1 MQLCLHLIMQSF
13 LSKVVSE
20 VLKNESSLSATTFV
34 LPNKRSGLF
43 LKNILKT
50 QLKQTTFLPKII
62 SIEEFVKDITGFE
75 VLDSVSLIFEFYG
88 VYKAHTSDKEADTFE
103 SFSKWASILLQ
114 DFNDLD
120 SNLFDTAAILAYLSD
135 TKRIEQ
141 WHPGDTEESPLVKK
155 YLAFFNKVIV
165 YHSAFTAHLSTK
177 KVGYQGFVYRTAT
190 QLMTSYKE
198 KHQDEKFVFAAFNAL
213 NKAEENIIQQL
224 LDDNLASV
232 YWDHDEFYTKSN
244 NQSEQFFKKYL
255 RSWPYYI
262 SNEFQWKEN
271 NINTPKTIHFHG
283 LPKNISQIKH
293 VGSLLKDLQQ
303 NNGIKDTAVILGN
316 EKLLPS
322 LLNSIPR
329 EIATA
334 NITMGYELQNVSLN
348 TFFQSLFKL
357 HINRSKWKKE
367 RTFYYKDLI
376 SLLND
381 PFFKSQWMD
390 HQDVENGLKTI
401 LYTDHTIFISENQL
415 MNLVTPVEDLSRLFK
430 LIFLEWKSDINII
443 IDKIIKIIEHL
454 RETKEQHQLHQE
466 YLYRYYN
473 VFIQLSNL
481 NKNFGFID
489 NLNTL
494 YQIFQHILKTEK
506 LSFQGEPLEGLQ
518 IMGLLESRGL
528 DFKNL
533 IITSVNEGFLPASG
547 SNNSFIPLD
556 IKLEK
561 KIPTFFEKD
570 AIFSYHFF
578 RLLHRA
584 ENIYLIYNN
593 ITDDF
598 GSGEPS
604 RFIRQLNAAKALGQ
618 LDKVTFQRKI
628 INPKLNASPLAL
640 NSIIKTDTIMSK
652 LLKLSEKGFS
662 PSSLTNYIRNPL
674 DFYKRSV
681 LGIKEFKEI
690 EETVAANTFGTIVH
704 DTLEQLYLPFLNKT
718 LQIPDLEQM
727 LNLVEDEVARQFN
740 ISYSSTAITSG
751 KNFLAFEIAKQFVL
765 NFLNFE
771 LRELKQGKM
780 IKILGL
786 EVPIEIQHH
795 VKGIDMEV
803 KLRGKIDRIDQIN
816 GVFRIMDYKTGKVTK
831 SQLKI
836 NDWSLL
842 SSNEKYSKSFQV
854 LTYAYM
860 YLHQNKISVQEV
872 SLESGVI
879 SFKNLKDGFM
889 AFNGGLIT
897 EESVSNFILEL
908 DNLIMEIFDRNVP
921 FQEKE
926 LPVFNF

>member
-1 MQLCLHLIMQSF
+1 MQSF

-20 VLKNESSLSATTFV
+20 VLKKDTPLSATTFI

-43 LKNILKT
+43 LKNILK
-50 QLKQTTFLPKII
+50 QRIKQATFLPKII
-62 SIEEFVKDITGFE
+62 SIEEFVKDISGFE
-75 VLDSVSLIFEFYG
+75 LLDSVSLIFEFYG
-88 VYKAHTSDKEADTFE
+88 IYTAYTPKQEADTFE

-120 SNLFDTAAILAYLSD
+120 SNLFDTPDILSYLSD
-135 TKRIEQ
+135 SKRIEQ
-141 WHPGDTEESPLVKK
+141 WQPGAEEESPMVKK
-155 YLAFFNKVIV
+155 YLTFFNKVIT
-165 YHSAFTAHLSTK
+165 YHSAFTTHLSAK
-177 KVGYQGFVYRTAT
+177 KVGYQGLVYRTAT
-190 QLMTSYKE
+190 ESLEAYKE
-198 KHQDEKFVFAAFNAL
+198 KHQNEKFIFAAFNAL
-213 NKAEENIIQQL
+213 NKAEEKIIQEL
-224 LDDNLASV
+224 LNDNLASI
-232 YWDHDEFYTKSN
+232 YWDHDDFYSKSN

-255 RSWPYYI
+255 RSWPHYL
-262 SNEFQWKEN
+262 SNEFEWKEN
-271 NINTPKTIHFHG
+271 NINSPKTIHFHG
-283 LPKNISQIKH
+283 LPKNVSQIKQ
-293 VGSLLKDLQQ
+293 VGSLLKDLQKS
-303 NNGIKDTAVILGN
+303 GIEDTAVILGN

-322 LLNSIPR
+322 LLNSIPK
-329 EIATA
+329 EISKA

-357 HINRSKWKKE
+357 HINRSKWNKE
-367 RTFYYKDLI
+367 GVFYYKDLT

-381 PFFKSQWMD
+381 PFFKSQWIA
-390 HQDVENGLKTI
+390 HKEFEKNLKKI
-401 LYTDHTIFISENQL
+401 LYTDNTIFVSEDQL
-415 MNLVTPVEDLSRLFK
+415 MTLASGVEDLSQLFK
-430 LIFLEWKSDINII
+430 LLFLGWKNDIDLII
-443 IDKIIKIIEHL
+443 NNIIKIIEHL
-454 RETKEQHQLHQE
+454 KGAEELHHLNQE
-466 YLYRYYN
+466 YLYRYFN
-473 VFIQLSNL
+473 IFVQLSNL

-489 NLNTL
+489 NLNSL

-528 DFKNL
+528 DFKNI

-578 RLLHRA
+578 RLFHRA

-618 LDKVTFQRKI
+618 LDKVRFQKKI
-628 INPKLNASPLAL
+628 ISPKLNASPLEL
-640 NSIIKTDTIMSK
+640 NTIIKTDEMM
-652 LLKLSEKGFS
+652 LKLGNLAEKGFS

-674 DFYKRSV
+674 GFYKRSV
-681 LGIKEFKEI
+681 LGIKEFKKI

-704 DTLEQLYLPFLNKT
+704 DTLEQLYLPFLNKRLKIT
-718 LQIPDLEQM
+718 DLEQM
-727 LNLVEDEVARQFN
+727 VDIVNDEVARQFSK
-740 ISYSSTAITSG
+740 SYSSTAITSG
-751 KNFLAFEIAKQFVL
+751 KNFLAFEIAKQFVF

-771 LRELKQGKM
+771 LGELKQGKN

-786 EVPIEIQHH
+786 EIPIEMQHY
-795 VKGIDMEV
+795 VKGIDTEV

-816 GVFRIMDYKTGKVTK
+816 GVLRIMDYKTGKVMK

-842 SSNEKYSKSFQV
+842 GSDEKFSKSFQV

-860 YLHQNKISVQEV
+860 YLNNHKQPDKEF
-872 SLESGVI
+872 SLESGIV

-889 AFNGGLIT
+889 PFNGGPIT
-897 EESVSNFILEL
+897 EESLSSFKFEL
-908 DNLIMEIFDRNVP
+908 DKLIIEIFDISVP

-926 LPVFNF
+926 LPVFNY

>member
-1 MQLCLHLIMQSF
+1 MQSF

-20 VLKNESSLSATTFV
+20 VLKNDTPLSSTTFI

-43 LKNILKT
+43 LKNVLKH
-50 QLKQTTFLPKII
+50 QLNQTTFLPKII
-62 SIEEFVKDITGFE
+62 SIEEFVKDITGYE
-75 VLDSVSLIFEFYG
+75 VLDTVSLIFEFYG
-88 VYKAHTSDKEADTFE
+88 IYKTHTTKQETDSFE

-120 SNLFDTAAILAYLSD
+120 SNLFDTAEILAYLSD

-141 WHPGDTEESPLVKK
+141 WHPGDEEESPLVKK
-155 YLAFFNKVIV
+155 YLAFFNKVIT
-165 YHSAFTAHLSTK
+165 YHSAFTTHLSK
-177 KVGYQGFVYRTAT
+177 KKLGYQGLVYRTAT
-190 QLMTSYKE
+190 ESLGAYKE
-198 KHQDEKFVFAAFNAL
+198 KHQNEKFIFAAFNAL
-213 NKAEENIIQQL
+213 NKAEEKIIQQL
-224 LDDNLASV
+224 LEDNLAAI
-232 YWDHDEFYTKSN
+232 YWDHDDFYTQSN

-255 RSWPYYI
+255 RSWPHYK

-271 NINTPKTIHFHG
+271 NINSPKTIHFHG

-293 VGSLLKDLQQ
+293 VGSLLKELQQ

-322 LLNSIPR
+322 LLNSIPK
-329 EIATA
+329 EITKA

-348 TFFQSLFKL
+348 TFFQALFKL
-357 HINRSKWKKE
+357 HINRSKWNKE
-367 RTFYYKDLI
+367 RTFYYKDLV

-381 PFFKSQWMD
+381 PFFKSQWMA
-390 HQDVENGLKTI
+390 HQEVEKGLKVI
-401 LYTDHTIFISENQL
+401 LYSDNTIFVSEDQL
-415 MNLVTPVEDLSRLFK
+415 MKLVAPFEDLSRLFK
-430 LIFLEWKSDINII
+430 LIFLGWNKDVNL
-443 IDKIIKIIEHL
+443 IIENITKIVEHL
-454 RETKEQHQLHQE
+454 KDAKEQHKLNQE
-466 YLYRYYN
+466 YLYRYFN
-473 VFIQLSNL
+473 IFVQLSNL

-584 ENIYLIYNN
+584 ENVYLIYNN

-618 LDKVTFQRKI
+618 LDKVKFEKKI
-628 INPKLNASPLAL
+628 ISPKLNASPLVL
-640 NSIIKTDTIMSK
+640 NKIVKTENI
-652 LLKLSEKGFS
+652 LLKLTKLAEKGFS

-674 DFYKRSV
+674 DFYKRSI
-681 LGIKEFKEI
+681 LGIKEYKEI

-704 DTLEQLYLPFLNKT
+704 DTLEQLYLPFLNKI
-718 LQIPDLEQM
+718 LHIEDLKQM
-727 LNLVEDEVARQFN
+727 IDLVEDEVARQFN
-740 ISYSSTAITSG
+740 NSYSSTAITTG
-751 KNFLAFEIAKQFVL
+751 RNFLAFEIAKQFVL

-771 LRELKQGKM
+771 LGELKEGKV
-780 IKILGL
+780 IQLLGL
-786 EVPIEIQHH
+786 EVPIEMQHH
-795 VKGIDMEV
+795 VKAIDMNV
-803 KLRGKIDRIDQIN
+803 KLKGKIDRIDQVDGIS
-816 GVFRIMDYKTGKVTK
+816 RIMDYKTGKVTT

-836 NDWSLL
+836 NDWSLIGAD
-842 SSNEKYSKSFQV
+842 EKYAKSFQV
-854 LTYAYM
+854 LTYAYL
-860 YLHQNKISVQEV
+860 YLNKNKLSLKEL
-872 SLESGVI
+872 SLESGII

-889 AFNGGLIT
+889 PFNGGLIT
-897 EESVSNFILEL
+897 EEIISSFKSEL
-908 DNLIMEIFDRNVP
+908 DKLIIEIFDSGIP

-926 LPVFNF
+926 LPVFNY

>member
-1 MQLCLHLIMQSF
+1 MQSF

-20 VLKNESSLSATTFV
+20 VLKNNSSLSATTFI

-43 LKNILKT
+43 LKSILKQ
-50 QLKQTTFLPKII
+50 QLTKTTFLPKII
-62 SIEEFVKDITGFE
+62 SIEEFVKDISGFD
-75 VLDSVSLIFEFYG
+75 VLDTVSLIFEFYG
-88 VYKAHTSDKEADTFE
+88 IYKENTPKQEADTFE

-141 WHPGDTEESPLVKK
+141 WHPGGEEESTLVKK
-155 YLAFFNKVIV
+155 YLAFFNKVII
-165 YHSAFTAHLSTK
+165 YHAAFTSYLSVK
-177 KVGYQGFVYRTAT
+177 KVGYQGLVYRLAT
-190 QLMTSYKE
+190 ESLESYKE
-198 KHQDEKFVFAAFNAL
+198 KHRNEKFVFAAFNAL
-213 NKAEENIIQQL
+213 NKAEEKIIQQL
-224 LDDNLASV
+224 LEDDLASI
-232 YWDHDEFYTKSN
+232 YWDHDNFYTKSN

-262 SNEFQWKEN
+262 SNEFRWKEN
-271 NINTPKTIHFHG
+271 NINTLKTINFHG

-293 VGSLLKDLQQ
+293 VGSLLKELQQ

-322 LLNSIPR
+322 LLNSIPK
-329 EIATA
+329 EIAKA

-357 HINRSKWKKE
+357 HLNRSKWKKE
-367 RTFYYKDLI
+367 GTFYYKDLI
-376 SLLND
+376 SLLDD
-381 PFFKSQWMD
+381 PFFKSQWIAYK
-390 HQDVENGLKTI
+390 DVEKGIKKI
-401 LYTDHTIFISENQL
+401 LYTDHTIFVSERQL
-415 MNLVTPVEDLSRLFK
+415 MDLVAQFEDLSLLFE
-430 LIFLEWKSDINII
+430 LVFTEWNNDINSII
-443 IDKIIKIIEHL
+443 EKFIKIIEHL
-454 RETKEQHQLHQE
+454 KGAKQQDQLHQE

-473 VFIQLSNL
+473 IFIQLSNL

-604 RFIRQLNAAKALGQ
+604 RFIRQLHTAKALGQ
-618 LDKVTFQRKI
+618 LDKVKFQKKI
-628 INPKLNASPLAL
+628 INPKLNSSPLVL
-640 NSIIKTDTIMSK
+640 NNIIKTDTIMSK
-652 LLKLSEKGFS
+652 LLKLAEKGFS

-718 LQIPDLEQM
+718 LEIRDVKQM
-727 LNLVEDEVARQFN
+727 ILLVEDEVTRQFN
-740 ISYSSTAITSG
+740 KSYSSKAITSG
-751 KNFLAFEIAKQFVL
+751 KNFLAYEIAKQFVL

-771 LRELKQGKM
+771 LRELKQGKI

-786 EVPIEIQHH
+786 EVPIEMFHY
-795 VKGIDMEV
+795 VKGLDMKV

-816 GVFRIMDYKTGKVTK
+816 GVLRIMDYKTGKVTK
-831 SQLKI
+831 TQLKI

-842 SSNEKYSKSFQV
+842 SSNEKFSKSFQV

-860 YLHQNKISVQEV
+860 YLNQHKLSVKEV
-872 SLESGVI
+872 SMESGII

-897 EESVSNFILEL
+897 EESISLFILEL
-908 DNLIMEIFDRNVP
+908 DNLIMEIFDMSIP

-926 LPVFNF
+926 LPVFNY

>member
-1 MQLCLHLIMQSF
+1 MQSF

-20 VLKNESSLSATTFV
+20 VLQSDSPLSATTFV

-43 LKNILKT
+43 LKNILKH
-50 QLKQTTFLPKII
+50 QIKQTSFLPKII
-62 SIEEFVKDITGFE
+62 SIEDFVKDISGFE
-75 VLDSVSLIFEFYG
+75 VLDTVSLIFEFYE
-88 VYKAHTSDKEADTFE
+88 VYKANTPEQEADTFE

-114 DFNDLD
+114 DFSDLD
-120 SNLFDTAAILAYLSD
+120 SNLFDTAGILAYLSD

-141 WHPGDTEESPLVKK
+141 WQPGEPQESPLVKK
-155 YLAFFNKVIV
+155 YLAFFNKVIT
-165 YHSAFTAHLSTK
+165 YHTAFTTHLSAK
-177 KVGYQGFVYRTAT
+177 KIGYQGLVYRSAIGS
-190 QLMTSYKE
+190 LESYKE
-198 KHQDEKFVFAAFNAL
+198 KHRNEKFVFAAFNAL
-213 NKAEENIIQQL
+213 NKAEEKIIQQL
-224 LDDNLASV
+224 LEDNLASI
-232 YWDHDEFYTKSN
+232 YWDHDHFYTKSN

-262 SNEFQWKEN
+262 SNEFLWKEN
-271 NINTPKTIHFHG
+271 NIDTPKTIHFHG

-293 VGSLLKDLQQ
+293 VGALLKDLQQ
-303 NNGIKDTAVILGN
+303 NSGIEDTAVILGN

-322 LLNSIPR
+322 LLNSIPK
-329 EIATA
+329 EIAKA

-357 HINRSKWKKE
+357 HLNRSKWKKE
-367 RTFYYKDLI
+367 RAFYYKDLI

-381 PFFKSQWMD
+381 PLFKNQWVC
-390 HQDVENGLKTI
+390 HKEIEKGLKTI
-401 LYTDHTIFISENQL
+401 LYTDHTIFISEDQL
-415 MNLVTPVEDLSRLFK
+415 MDLVAPVKDLSRLFK
-430 LIFLEWKSDINII
+430 LIFLGWNSDINVV
-443 IDKIIKIIEHL
+443 IDKVIKIIEHL
-454 RETKEQHQLHQE
+454 KSAKEQDQLRRE
-466 YLYRYYN
+466 YLFRYYN
-473 VFIQLSNL
+473 IFVQLSNL

-494 YQIFQHILKTEK
+494 YQIFQQILKTEK

-528 DFKNL
+528 DFKNI

-604 RFIRQLNAAKALGQ
+604 RFIRQLNTAKALGQ
-618 LDKVTFQRKI
+618 LDNVRFEKKI

-640 NSIIKTDTIMSK
+640 NSIIKTETIMSRLIK
-652 LLKLSEKGFS
+652 ISEKGFS

-704 DTLEQLYLPFLNKT
+704 DTLEQLYLPYLHKT
-718 LQIPDLEQM
+718 LQLPDLKQM
-727 LNLVEDEVARQFN
+727 IILVEDEVARQFN
-740 ISYSSTAITSG
+740 KSYSSKAVTSG
-751 KNFLAFEIAKQFVL
+751 KNFLAFEIAKQFVF

-771 LRELKQGKM
+771 LGELKQGKI
-780 IKILGL
+780 IKVLGL
-786 EVPIEIQHH
+786 EVPIEMYHY
-795 VKGIDMEV
+795 VNGMDMEV

-816 GVFRIMDYKTGKVTK
+816 GVYRIIDYKTGKVTK
-831 SQLKI
+831 SQLKM
-836 NDWSLL
+836 NDWSQLA
-842 SSNEKYSKSFQV
+842 SNEKFSKSFQV

-860 YLHQNKISVQEV
+860 YLNQNKLSAKDVAM
-872 SLESGVI
+872 ESGI
-879 SFKNLKDGFM
+879 FSFKNLKDGFM
-889 AFNGGLIT
+889 AFNGGPIS
-897 EESVSNFILEL
+897 EEGISHFILEL
-908 DNLIMEIFDRNVP
+908 DKLIMEIFDIDIP

-926 LPVFNF
+926 LPAFNY

>member
-1 MQLCLHLIMQSF
+1 MQSF

-20 VLKNESSLSATTFV
+20 VLKKDTPLSATTFI

-43 LKNILKT
+43 LKNILK
-50 QLKQTTFLPKII
+50 QRIKQATFLPKII
-62 SIEEFVKDITGFE
+62 SIEEFVKDISGFE
-75 VLDSVSLIFEFYG
+75 LLDSVSLIFEFYG
-88 VYKAHTSDKEADTFE
+88 IYTAYTPKQEADTFE

-120 SNLFDTAAILAYLSD
+120 SNLFDTPDILSYLSD
-135 TKRIEQ
+135 SKRIEQ
-141 WHPGDTEESPLVKK
+141 WQPGAEEESPMVKK
-155 YLAFFNKVIV
+155 YLTFFNKVIT
-165 YHSAFTAHLSTK
+165 YHSAFTTHLSAK
-177 KVGYQGFVYRTAT
+177 KVGYQGLVYRTAT
-190 QLMTSYKE
+190 ESLEAYKE
-198 KHQDEKFVFAAFNAL
+198 KHQNEKFIFAAFNAL
-213 NKAEENIIQQL
+213 NKAEEKIIQEL
-224 LDDNLASV
+224 LNDNLASI
-232 YWDHDEFYTKSN
+232 YWDHDDFYSKSN

-255 RSWPYYI
+255 RSWPHYL
-262 SNEFQWKEN
+262 SNEFEWKEN
-271 NINTPKTIHFHG
+271 NINSPKTIHFHG
-283 LPKNISQIKH
+283 LPKNVSQIKQ
-293 VGSLLKDLQQ
+293 VGSLLKDLQKS
-303 NNGIKDTAVILGN
+303 GIEDTAVILGN

-322 LLNSIPR
+322 LLNSIPK
-329 EIATA
+329 EISKA

-357 HINRSKWKKE
+357 HINRSKWNKE
-367 RTFYYKDLI
+367 GVFYYKDLT

-381 PFFKSQWMD
+381 PFFKSQWIA
-390 HQDVENGLKTI
+390 HKEFEKNLKKI
-401 LYTDHTIFISENQL
+401 LYTDNTIFVSEDQL
-415 MNLVTPVEDLSRLFK
+415 MTLASGVEDLSQLFK
-430 LIFLEWKSDINII
+430 LLFLGWKNDIDLII
-443 IDKIIKIIEHL
+443 NNIIKIIEHL
-454 RETKEQHQLHQE
+454 KGAEELHHLNQE
-466 YLYRYYN
+466 YLYRYFN
-473 VFIQLSNL
+473 IFVQLSNL

-489 NLNTL
+489 NLNSL

-528 DFKNL
+528 DFKNI

-578 RLLHRA
+578 RLFHRA

-618 LDKVTFQRKI
+618 LDKVRFQKKI
-628 INPKLNASPLAL
+628 ISPKLNASPLEL
-640 NSIIKTDTIMSK
+640 NTIIKTDEMM
-652 LLKLSEKGFS
+652 LKLGNLAEKGFS

-674 DFYKRSV
+674 GFYKRSV
-681 LGIKEFKEI
+681 LGIKEFKKI

-704 DTLEQLYLPFLNKT
+704 DTLEQLYLPFLNKRLKIT
-718 LQIPDLEQM
+718 DLEQM
-727 LNLVEDEVARQFN
+727 VDIVNDEVARQFSK
-740 ISYSSTAITSG
+740 SYSSTAITSG
-751 KNFLAFEIAKQFVL
+751 KNFLAFEIAKQFVF

-771 LRELKQGKM
+771 LGELKQGKN

-786 EVPIEIQHH
+786 EIPIEMQHY
-795 VKGIDMEV
+795 VKEIDTEV

-816 GVFRIMDYKTGKVTK
+816 GVLRIMDYKTGKVMK

-842 SSNEKYSKSFQV
+842 GSDEKFSKSFQV

-860 YLHQNKISVQEV
+860 YLNNHKQPDKEF
-872 SLESGVI
+872 SLESGIV

-889 AFNGGLIT
+889 PFNGGPIT
-897 EESVSNFILEL
+897 EESLSSFKFEL
-908 DNLIMEIFDRNVP
+908 DKLIIEIFDISVP

-926 LPVFNF
+926 LPVFNY